1 MGWRKLC
8 IVCSSSRPPRCCV
21 CRDHDEVVEL
31 TDDLGLNATDIP
43 AIKAKLRK
51 QGVTGFVDVKLY
63 E

>member
-1 MGWRKLC
+1 MCDG
-8 IVCSSSRPPRCCV
+8 CV
-21 CRDHDEVVEL
+21 CWGDLPRRDHDEVVEL

-51 QGVTGFVDVKLY
+51 QGVTGFIDVKLY